1 MRGLD
6 RLNQNI
12 RYAARVLLKSPGFTI
27 AAIATLALGI
37 GANAAIFSVVKAVMF
52 APLPYARPDE
62 LVMVWNAAAPG
73 EVTHLSLQ
81 EVVSYRDD
89 VSSFVSVGGYIE
101 SNANITGGDDPERLR
116 SAVVTGEL
124 FDTLGV
130 RALLGR
136 ALAPRDSAPGA
147 AEVVV
152 IGYGLWQRRFAGNA
166 GIVGQTLL
174 VNGRP
179 REVVGVMPEGFRLPL
194 DYLNE
199 RPTELWIAEV
209 VDPGRLGAWGDRSHL
224 AVGRLRPG
232 ANPASA
238 TSELKIVAE
247 RWVRAGLLR
256 DAGDGRL
263 FRFALPLQD
272 FLTRDVRRALV
283 VLLAAVGLVLFV
295 ACANLMNLLLA
306 RADRRRREIA
316 IRSALGAERRDVIEQ
331 LLTESL
337 MLSALGGAAGV
348 GLARAAMAAL
358 QAMRPAGLPRADEA
372 TVDTTVLLFSAGL
385 TAVTGI
391 LFGLAPS
398 ISLARQSIVSA
409 LNEAARG
416 RMQGQTR
423 VAVRR
428 TLVVAQLAFSVVL
441 VIAAGLLVRTLI
453 ELQRIDLGFDAS
465 NLLTAQIQLPPTAY
479 PDATVVNFY
488 RDLTNRLEELPGVE
502 AAGAVRILPL
512 SRSIGDWS
520 ITVENRP
527 TAPAENPNGDF
538 QWVTPGYLQAMR
550 LTVLRGRWL
559 TSADREDALP
569 VVVINDTMAQAYWPG
584 QDAVGKRFQMGGQG
598 TTRPPMTIVG
608 IVTTLRHNAVVEAP
622 RNEMYLPHAQLPSSV
637 GSTAR
642 GMALAIRTFG
652 DPGDLAQPLRDTLR
666 AMDRNLPLSDVRTME
681 QIAATALSGPRFA
694 AVLLGL
700 FALLA
705 LAIAAIGTY
714 ATVSLLVSERSH
726 ELGIRIA
733 LGAARRTIVRSVLRE
748 AGLIAGG
755 GIAIGVVAAMAASR
769 ALDALL
775 YGVTAKDPVTLV
787 GVPLILAAVALAA
800 AYLPARRAA
809 ALDPAATLRR
819 G

>member
-1 MRGLD
+1 
-6 RLNQNI
+6 
-12 RYAARVLLKSPGFTI
+12 
-27 AAIATLALGI
+27 
-37 GANAAIFSVVKAVMF
+37 
-52 APLPYARPDE
+52 
-62 LVMVWNAAAPG
+62 
-73 EVTHLSLQ
+73 
-81 EVVSYRDD
+81 
-89 VSSFVSVGGYIE
+89 
-101 SNANITGGDDPERLR
+101 
-116 SAVVTGEL
+116 
-124 FDTLGV
+124 
-130 RALLGR
+130 
-136 ALAPRDSAPGA
+136 
-147 AEVVV
+147 
-152 IGYGLWQRRFAGNA
+152 
-166 GIVGQTLL
+166 
-174 VNGRP
+174 
-179 REVVGVMPEGFRLPL
+179 
-194 DYLNE
+194 
-199 RPTELWIAEV
+199 
-209 VDPGRLGAWGDRSHL
+209 
-224 AVGRLRPG
+224 
-232 ANPASA
+232 
-238 TSELKIVAE
+238 
-247 RWVRAGLLR
+247 
-256 DAGDGRL
+256 
-263 FRFALPLQD
+263 
-272 FLTRDVRRALV
+272 
-283 VLLAAVGLVLFV
+283 
-295 ACANLMNLLLA
+295 
-306 RADRRRREIA
+306 
-316 IRSALGAERRDVIEQ
+316 
-331 LLTESL
+331 
-337 MLSALGGAAGV
+337 
-348 GLARAAMAAL
+348 
-358 QAMRPAGLPRADEA
+358 
-372 TVDTTVLLFSAGL
+372 
-385 TAVTGI
+385 
-391 LFGLAPS
+391 
-398 ISLARQSIVSA
+398 
-409 LNEAARG
+409 
-416 RMQGQTR
+416 
-423 VAVRR
+423 
-428 TLVVAQLAFSVVL
+428 
-441 VIAAGLLVRTLI
+441 
-453 ELQRIDLGFDAS
+453 
-465 NLLTAQIQLPPTAY
+465 
-479 PDATVVNFY
+479 
-488 RDLTNRLEELPGVE
+488 
-502 AAGAVRILPL
+502 L